1 MIIKRKNINQINQLL
16 EKLADKK
23 FNIKLQYKLIKIKKA
38 IQEESEIY
46 QEQIFKNCSPYFETD
61 KNGQPKVNP
70 AGGLKIK
77 DDSIEECNQIL
88 NDLNNIDVQIPD
100 IYLSI
105 DELEPLDL
113 TLGELEILMPF
124 IQ

>member
-1 MIIKRKNINQINQLL
+1 MIVKRKDINQINQLL
-16 EKLADKK
+16 ERLADKK
-23 FNIKLQYKLIKIKKA
+23 FDIKLQYKLIKIKKA

-46 QEQIFKNCSPYFETD
+46 QEQIFKNCSPYFEIGE
-61 KNGQPKVNP
+61 NGQPKVNP
-70 AGGLKIK
+70 AGGLKIR
-77 DDSIEECNQIL
+77 DDSIQECNQIL
-88 NDLNNIDVQIPD
+88 NELNNIDVQIPD